1 MSALDFNA
9 MVQSLRAQGVPLAL
23 AESTARRECGLPAP
37 DLCTQRDAN
46 VLEKAEQAEV
56 TKTFR
61 AFGFDVYSL
70 SQPRATKQSP
80 GLPDLW
86 CVHRERP
93 IAFWWETKR
102 QVGGRLSPAQM
113 LFQESCQRCDV
124 GYGTGDRHAAA
135 DHLIALGLAFMTA
148 IATLE
153 PIHNSIGASG
163 G

>member
-1 MSALDFNA
+1 MSVLTFDA

-23 AESTARRECGLPAP
+23 AETTARRELGIAVPDPAA
-37 DLCTQRDAN
+37 QRDAN
-46 VLEKAEQAEV
+46 VLEKAEQLVV

-61 AFGFDVYSL
+61 AFGFDVYST
-70 SQPRATKQSP
+70 SQYRPAKVTP
-80 GLPDLW
+80 GIPDLW

-102 QVGGRLSPAQM
+102 QVGGRLSSAQL

-135 DHLIALGLAFMTA
+135 DHLVALGLAFMTA
-148 IATLE
+148 IHTLE
-153 PIHNSIGASG
+153 PIHNLPESRA
-163 G
+163 

>member
-1 MSALDFNA
+1 MSLLTFDA

-23 AESTARRECGLPAP
+23 AETTARRELRLPAP
-37 DLCTQRDAN
+37 DPAAQRDAN

-56 TKTFR
+56 TKTYR
-61 AFGFDVYSL
+61 AFGFDVYST
-70 SQPRATKQSP
+70 SQYRAAKVTP
-80 GLPDLW
+80 GIPDLW

-102 QVGGRLSPAQM
+102 QVGGRLSPAQL

-135 DHLIALGLAFMTA
+135 EHLVALGLAFMTA
-148 IATLE
+148 IRTLE
-153 PIHNSIGASG
+153 PIHNLPEPA
-163 G
+163 